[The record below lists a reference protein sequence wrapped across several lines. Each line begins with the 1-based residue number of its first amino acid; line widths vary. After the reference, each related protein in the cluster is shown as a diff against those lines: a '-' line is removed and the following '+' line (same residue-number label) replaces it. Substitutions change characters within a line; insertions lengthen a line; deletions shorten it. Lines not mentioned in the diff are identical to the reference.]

1 MKKYFYLIISVLLL
15 SACSKK
21 ANDEIKPVNVKP
33 TIKDAGA
40 IAFKAAPLS
49 DHELKLYFPNVVG
62 TNLFKAILKQ
72 DNAVLATAPVTDDG
86 SGTVSAAFNYD
97 FKPGVKYNF
106 LVQTDLASNGI
117 TQYSIAD
124 YTHSYV
130 SAYNYQKIFS
140 SHISMGP
147 NGFDISPSRNY
158 LFIADDESNDM
169 KLKRISLKTLAV
181 EDLPYHAAGLIVRAV
196 SDNELLVYGDNTT
209 ENLPAAPVAGTY
221 DAILARY
228 NIDTKK
234 MTFVNYFSSNYGRI
248 SRIVNNHVLVA
259 DPSYYDNTASLINL
273 DNLSKVKYSLNDFN
287 YAAVDQLS
295 FNHIICDNMLLNTT
309 TGKLTQPLTL
319 SANSGLVEID
329 DATGYGFVQSYVLTP
344 NVATSSFSVYKNKTA
359 VYTSPQTLGLSVFFP
374 VIYNIQ
380 NDVLTYFQSFNYDTK
395 VNIDGYYTL
404 NIKTGETKLVQADS
418 NPNSYIISDYQLKD
432 GSVFSVRADG
442 VYKLTHK

>member
-49 DHELKLYFPNVVG
+49 DHELKLSFLNPPDRTLSKV
-62 TNLFKAILKQ
+62 ILKQ
-72 DNAVLATAPVTDDG
+72 DNTVLATSSLTD
-86 SGTVSAAFNYD
+86 SAGVVYASFDYA

-106 LVQTDLASNGI
+106 AVQTALTSNAI
-117 TQYSIAD
+117 TQYSITG

-130 SAYNYQKIFS
+130 SAYNYQKVFT

-158 LFIADDESNDM
+158 LFIADDVNNNM
-169 KLKRISLKTLAV
+169 QLKRISLKTLEV
-181 EDLPYHAAGLIVRAV
+181 QDLPYQAAGLVVRAI
-196 SDNELLVYGDNTT
+196 SDNELLVYGDKTT
-209 ENLPAAPVAGTY
+209 ENVPAAPAADTY
-221 DAILARY
+221 DEILARY

-234 MTFVNYFSSNYGRI
+234 MTFVNYFSGSYGRI
-248 SRIVNNHVLVA
+248 SRIVNNHVLIV
-259 DPSYYDNTASLINL
+259 DPAYYDNTASLINL
-273 DNLSKVKYSLNDFN
+273 GDLSKVKYSLNDSNFG
-287 YAAVDQLS
+287 AVDEVS
-295 FNHIICDNMLLNTT
+295 FNHIICNNMLLNTS
-309 TGKLTQPLTL
+309 TGKFTQPFDL
-319 SANSGLVEID
+319 SANSGLVEVD
-329 DATGYGFVQSYVLTP
+329 DATGYGFVQSYILTP

-359 VYTSPQTLGLSVFFP
+359 VYTSPQVLGLSVYFP
-374 VIYNIQ
+374 IIYNIQ
-380 NDVLTYFQSFNYDTK
+380 NDVVTYYQNFNYDTK

-404 NIKTGETKLVQADS
+404 NIKTGETKLVQSDS
-418 NPNSYIISDYQLKD
+418 NPYVVSDYQLKD

-442 VYKLTHK
+442 VYKLTRK

>member
-1 MKKYFYLIISVLLL
+1 MKKYACLIISILLF

-21 ANDEIKPVNVKP
+21 ANDEIKPGNVTP
-33 TIKDAGA
+33 VIKDAGA

-49 DHELKLYFPNVVG
+49 DHELRLNFIDTGNQKLAKV
-62 TNLFKAILKQ
+62 ILKQ
-72 DNAVLATAPVTDDG
+72 GNTALATTPVIYGDN
-86 SGTVSAAFNYD
+86 SSVSATFSFD

-106 LVQTDLASNGI
+106 VVQAAVASNTI
-117 TQYSIAD
+117 NQYSIPE
-124 YTHSYV
+124 YV
-130 SAYNYQKIFS
+130 HTYISAYNNQKIFT

-158 LFIADDESNDM
+158 LFIADDENNNM

-181 EDLPYHAAGLIVRAV
+181 EDLPYQAAGLIVRAV
-196 SDNELLVYGDNTT
+196 SDNELLVYGDKTT
-209 ENLPAAPVAGTY
+209 ENLPAAPATGTY

-248 SRIVNNHVLVA
+248 SRIVNNHVLIA

-273 DNLSKVKYSLNDFN
+273 DNLSKVKYSLKDFN

-295 FNHIICDNMLLNTT
+295 FNHIICDNMLLNTA

-329 DATGYGFVQSYVLTP
+329 DATGYGFVQSYILGPTE
-344 NVATSSFSVYKNKTA
+344 ATGSFSVYKDKTA
-359 VYTSPQTLGLSVFFP
+359 VYTSPQIPGISVYFP
-374 VIYNIQ
+374 IIYNIQ
-380 NDVLTYFQSFNYDTK
+380 NDVLTFYQSFNYDTK

-404 NIKTGETKLVQADS
+404 NIKTGETKLIQADS
-418 NPNSYIISDYQLKD
+418 NPNSYVVSDYQLKD
-432 GSVFSVRADG
+432 GSIFSVRADG
-442 VYKLTHK
+442 VYKLNRK

>member
-181 EDLPYHAAGLIVRAV
+181 EDLPY
-196 SDNELLVYGDNTT
+196 
-209 ENLPAAPVAGTY
+209 
-221 DAILARY
+221 
-228 NIDTKK
+228 
-234 MTFVNYFSSNYGRI
+234 
-248 SRIVNNHVLVA
+248 
-259 DPSYYDNTASLINL
+259 
-273 DNLSKVKYSLNDFN
+273 
-287 YAAVDQLS
+287 
-295 FNHIICDNMLLNTT
+295 
-309 TGKLTQPLTL
+309 
-319 SANSGLVEID
+319 
-329 DATGYGFVQSYVLTP
+329 
-344 NVATSSFSVYKNKTA
+344 
-359 VYTSPQTLGLSVFFP
+359 
-374 VIYNIQ
+374 
-380 NDVLTYFQSFNYDTK
+380 
-395 VNIDGYYTL
+395 
-404 NIKTGETKLVQADS
+404 
-418 NPNSYIISDYQLKD
+418 
-432 GSVFSVRADG
+432 
-442 VYKLTHK
+442 